1 MTLSLLLLII
11 GTSVAFV
18 MSVLGVILSSL
29 VSSGWIIPTILFI
42 IAFIVLAIL
51 LACAVHKK
59 LTDPAKKERFLSE
72 SSDDKYAQYES
83 EYIEEEKHENSF
95 EEESED
101 AFELVQANSK
111 IFDKKFDTKA
121 VGYWTDAV
129 KRFCRNKASL
139 VCFVLL
145 AILIL
150 LSIFGEAMSPYSAEV
165 PVNNRFRY
173 LAPKWPLINKLGILD
188 GTSKVSDANLNAIVF
203 INDETR
209 ENFKY
214 KDLMS
219 NLDSKWY
226 KPQDY
231 DIEQISGAQQYDSRF
246 IVSMEKPVLV
256 KKMEQ
261 VRDEKGNVVKDPETG
276 EVLLYEAFYY
286 TVTFK
291 YDRYAYFMLDYAKP
305 HQPTTSFM
313 TYVNNALEA
322 EGLGNKKINEA
333 TIKAI
338 VATVKQVVARDAN
351 GNIIPDLSTGTPF
364 IDETTGLPVP
374 DLSTGTP
381 FIDPETGEPMLDH
394 INCKPVLDAN
404 GNPVIDPETG
414 EPKLSHTNCPVIID
428 PSTCDPLIDPS
439 TCDPLIIAP
448 KKGVYYPELGAVVNE
463 ELLKRFGVSSV
474 EELPVYLTAASITN
488 TANNFNMIIDPVVAG
503 EIDQNTYFVF
513 GTDGV
518 GRDMWCRIWSGLGLS
533 MLIGLAVGIFS
544 IVFGICWGAVCG
556 YYGGLID
563 IIMERFTDILVNVPS
578 MIILTLLNLHMGTSG
593 KGSVLVFIL
602 ALIMTSWV
610 GIASRTRIQFYRYKN
625 REYVLASRTMGAKDR
640 RLIFKH
646 ILPNG
651 IGPLVNSAV
660 AIIPASMRF
669 ETSMSYLGIASM
681 SENSIGQIISSAS
694 DFVTK
699 PEAYLLLIPSIIFS
713 IIMVSFS
720 VMGLGLRDA
729 LNPSLR
735 GS

>member
-1 MTLSLLLLII
+1 MVLSFLLLII
-11 GTSVAFV
+11 GTIVTFI
-18 MSVLGVILSSL
+18 MSVVGVVLSAI
-29 VSSGWIIPTILFI
+29 VSSGWVIPTILLI

-51 LACAVHKK
+51 LVCAIHKK

-72 SSDDKYAQYES
+72 SSDDKYADFES
-83 EYIEEEKHENSF
+83 EYIHDEVKENVF
-95 EEESED
+95 EEEADD
-101 AFELVQANSK
+101 AFELVQVNSK

-139 VCFVLL
+139 VCFILL

-150 LSIFGEAMSPYSAEV
+150 LSVIGEPISPYKADT
-165 PVNNRFRY
+165 PVNERFRY
-173 LAPKWPLINKLGILD
+173 LAPKWPGLSKLGILD
-188 GTSKVSDANLNAIVF
+188 GSSKVSDVNLNVIVYA
-203 INDETR
+203 NEDAKKS
-209 ENFKY
+209 FKF
-214 KDLMS
+214 K
-219 NLDSKWY
+219 NLLESVDQTWY
-226 KPQDY
+226 KQQDY
-231 DIEQISGAQQYDSRF
+231 DIKKISESTQYDSRF
-246 IVSMEKPVLV
+246 IVSMEDPVLV
-256 KKMEQ
+256 EKWEQ
-261 VRDEKGNVVKDPETG
+261 VRDEKGNVVRDPDTG
-276 EVLLYEAFYY
+276 EVQLYKAFYY

-291 YDRYAYFMLDYAKP
+291 YDRYAYLMQKYSRA
-305 HQPTTSFM
+305 
-313 TYVNNALEA
+313 NNSLVQTAEYLNTAL
-322 EGLGNKKINEA
+322 K
-333 TIKAI
+333 
-338 VATVKQVVARDAN
+338 AN
-351 GNIIPDLSTGTPF
+351 GKEGKITEAILTSIASRVKTVT
-364 IDETTGLPVP
+364 VP
-374 DLSTGTP
+374 DLTTGTP
-381 FIDPETGEPMLDH
+381 FIDPVTNL
-394 INCKPVLDAN
+394 PVLDVN
-404 GNPVIDPETG
+404 GNPVIDP
-414 EPKLSHTNCPVIID
+414 
-428 PSTCDPLIDPS
+428 STCDLIQ
-439 TCDPLIIAP
+439 IKP
-448 KKGVYYPELGAVVNE
+448 KTGTYYPEFADELNK
-463 ELLKRFGVSSV
+463 ELLNYFGVSTV
-474 EELPVYLTAASITN
+474 EELPVAASTGQKTN
-488 TANNFNMIIDPVVAG
+488 KSYQYSLIIDPTQVG
-503 EIDQNTYFVF
+503 EINENTCFVF

-544 IVFGICWGAVCG
+544 IVFGICWGAVSG

-563 IIMERFTDILVNVPS
+563 ILMERFTDILVNVPS
-578 MIILTLLNLHMGTSG
+578 MIILTLLNLYLGNAG

-660 AIIPASMRF
+660 SIIPASMRF

-694 DFVTK
+694 DFVTS
-699 PEAYLLLIPSIIFS
+699 PQAYLLVIPSIIFS